1 MAGIFLAYSLL
12 ASTLLI
18 VIWAVYKCVLA
29 NTGCFRFNRILLLS
43 CITLAFVFPI
53 FILNSFWVADIMEN
67 NIEIAFNPVEI
78 AYIAN
83 TVSEQITPIWD
94 YIVTLFLIGV
104 IVMILYFLV
113 SLVRLALFILK
124 GEHIKQDDCRIILH
138 RHNSVAPFAWCGYVM
153 MPRRDWYEFG
163 QMIVCHEKAHIECRH
178 WIDLLF
184 MQAAI
189 IITWYCPAIW
199 LLRNELHTLHEYE
212 ADSRVLASGVKREE
226 YQMFLIK
233 KTVGARFA
241 TLSNCLNH
249 SSLKKRITMMMKRK
263 TPGWKRL
270 YILIAFPLA
279 AGAVFVFAQPKVD
292 ATLQTVVAGQ
302 ATACDSSSLDISLSA
317 ADYAGLAAD
326 AVAFDVY
333 VNQRNQLMIGA
344 FNKMDA
350 VKLEGLAD
358 AVSKRLVADFSSR
371 YAKRKEVPEM
381 VACITADR
389 NAKMG
394 CVYEAKQ
401 QISRGYELAV
411 RELSATY
418 PAGVLQHSLS
428 SRIVYNPPRS
438 YGNPVAGVSD
448 KNQRLEGFGITIFME
463 GEKKGSLKDFTLQE
477 LESEIA
483 SLLEGADVSKNM
495 ISVELS
501 VPKDVQEGIM
511 YDVKQVLR
519 KLYLL
524 KVDTVH

>member
-18 VIWAVYKCVLA
+18 VVWAVYKCVLA

-94 YIVTLFLIGV
+94 YIVTLYLIGV

-138 RHNSVAPFAWCGYVM
+138 RHNSVAPFAWCGYIM

-163 QMIVCHEKAHIECRH
+163 QMIVRHEKAHIECRH

-249 SSLKKRITMMMKRK
+249 SSLKKRITMMLSSKQTGTARVRAFVMVPAMALALIGLA
-263 TPGWKRL
+263 TP
-270 YILIAFPLA
+270 
-279 AGAVFVFAQPKVD
+279 AVSAVINEV
-292 ATLQTVVAGQ
+292 
-302 ATACDSSSLDISLSA
+302 SA
-317 ADYAGLAAD
+317 ATPVEDLRYKISEKSDSTIRVTERNSDMVVTEKAD
-326 AVAFDVY
+326 ADNAVPFIKTETAPNFPGGKDKLRAF
-333 VNQRNQLMIGA
+333 I
-344 FNKMDA
+344 NKNIKFPETAYKDGVLNMDA
-350 VKLEGLAD
+350 VVQLTIAKDGVVKDAKIVKSSGKTLDGEALRVAFMLPQFHPGLNNGLPAESSYTLE
-358 AVSKRLVADFSSR
+358 FNYYICNEYWSS
-371 YAKRKEVPEM
+371 
-381 VACITADR
+381 
-389 NAKMG
+389 N
-394 CVYEAKQ
+394 
-401 QISRGYELAV
+401 
-411 RELSATY
+411 
-418 PAGVLQHSLS
+418 
-428 SRIVYNPPRS
+428 
-438 YGNPVAGVSD
+438 
-448 KNQRLEGFGITIFME
+448 
-463 GEKKGSLKDFTLQE
+463 GE
-477 LESEIA
+477 
-483 SLLEGADVSKNM
+483 
-495 ISVELS
+495 
-501 VPKDVQEGIM
+501 
-511 YDVKQVLR
+511 
-519 KLYLL
+519 
-524 KVDTVH
+524 

>member
-18 VIWAVYKCVLA
+18 VVWAVYKCVLA

-53 FILNSFWVADIMEN
+53 FILNSFWVADIMVN

-124 GEHIKQDDCRIILH
+124 GEHIKHDDCRIILH
-138 RHNSVAPFAWCGYVM
+138 RHNSVAPFAWCGYIM

-249 SSLKKRITMMMKRK
+249 SSLKKRITMMLSSKQTGTARVRAFVMVPAMALALIGLA
-263 TPGWKRL
+263 TP
-270 YILIAFPLA
+270 
-279 AGAVFVFAQPKVD
+279 AVSAVINEV
-292 ATLQTVVAGQ
+292 
-302 ATACDSSSLDISLSA
+302 SA
-317 ADYAGLAAD
+317 ATPVEDLRYKISEKSDSTIRVTERNSDMVVTEKAD
-326 AVAFDVY
+326 ADNAVPFIKTETAPNFPGGKDKLRAF
-333 VNQRNQLMIGA
+333 I
-344 FNKMDA
+344 NKNIKFPETAYKDGVLNMDA
-350 VKLEGLAD
+350 VVQLTIAKDGVVKDAKIVKSSGKTLDGEALRVAFMLPQFHPGLNNGLPAESSYTLE
-358 AVSKRLVADFSSR
+358 FNYYICNEYWSS
-371 YAKRKEVPEM
+371 
-381 VACITADR
+381 
-389 NAKMG
+389 N
-394 CVYEAKQ
+394 
-401 QISRGYELAV
+401 
-411 RELSATY
+411 
-418 PAGVLQHSLS
+418 
-428 SRIVYNPPRS
+428 
-438 YGNPVAGVSD
+438 
-448 KNQRLEGFGITIFME
+448 
-463 GEKKGSLKDFTLQE
+463 GE
-477 LESEIA
+477 
-483 SLLEGADVSKNM
+483 
-495 ISVELS
+495 
-501 VPKDVQEGIM
+501 
-511 YDVKQVLR
+511 
-519 KLYLL
+519 
-524 KVDTVH
+524 

>member
-18 VIWAVYKCVLA
+18 VVWAVYKCVLA

-138 RHNSVAPFAWCGYVM
+138 RHNSVAPFAWCGYIM

-226 YQMFLIK
+226 YQIFLIK

-249 SSLKKRITMMMKRK
+249 SSLKKRITMMLSSKQTGTARLRAFVMVPAMALALIGLA
-263 TPGWKRL
+263 TP
-270 YILIAFPLA
+270 
-279 AGAVFVFAQPKVD
+279 AVSAVINEV
-292 ATLQTVVAGQ
+292 
-302 ATACDSSSLDISLSA
+302 SA
-317 ADYAGLAAD
+317 ATPVEDLRYKISEKSDSTIRVTERNSDMVVTEKAD
-326 AVAFDVY
+326 ADNAVPFIKTETAPNFPGGKDKLRAF
-333 VNQRNQLMIGA
+333 I
-344 FNKMDA
+344 NKNIKFPETAYKDGVLNMDA
-350 VKLEGLAD
+350 VVQLTIAKDGVVKDAKIVKSSGKTLDGEALRVAFMLPQFHPGLNNGLPAESSYTLE
-358 AVSKRLVADFSSR
+358 FNYYICNEYWSS
-371 YAKRKEVPEM
+371 
-381 VACITADR
+381 
-389 NAKMG
+389 N
-394 CVYEAKQ
+394 
-401 QISRGYELAV
+401 
-411 RELSATY
+411 
-418 PAGVLQHSLS
+418 
-428 SRIVYNPPRS
+428 
-438 YGNPVAGVSD
+438 
-448 KNQRLEGFGITIFME
+448 
-463 GEKKGSLKDFTLQE
+463 GE
-477 LESEIA
+477 
-483 SLLEGADVSKNM
+483 
-495 ISVELS
+495 
-501 VPKDVQEGIM
+501 
-511 YDVKQVLR
+511 
-519 KLYLL
+519 
-524 KVDTVH
+524 

>member
-18 VIWAVYKCVLA
+18 VVWAVYKCVLA

-113 SLVRLALFILK
+113 SLIRLALFILK

-138 RHNSVAPFAWCGYVM
+138 RHNSVAPFAWCGYIM

-233 KTVGARFA
+233 KTVGSRFA
-241 TLSNCLNH
+241 TISNCLNH
-249 SSLKKRITMMMKRK
+249 SSLKKRITMMLSSKPTGKARVRAFVMVPAMALALIGLA
-263 TPGWKRL
+263 TP
-270 YILIAFPLA
+270 
-279 AGAVFVFAQPKVD
+279 AVSAVINEV
-292 ATLQTVVAGQ
+292 
-302 ATACDSSSLDISLSA
+302 SA
-317 ADYAGLAAD
+317 ATPVEDLRYKISEKSDSTIRVTERNSDVEVTEKADAAD
-326 AVAFDVY
+326 AVPFIKTETAPNFPGGKDKLTEFVNKNISFPESTY
-333 VNQRNQLMIGA
+333 VNGILD
-344 FNKMDA
+344 MDA
-350 VKLEGLAD
+350 VVQLTIAKDGVVKDARIVKSSGQVLDAEALRVARMLPKFHPGLNGGLPAE
-358 AVSKRLVADFSSR
+358 SS
-371 YAKRKEVPEM
+371 YTLAFNYSV
-381 VACITADR
+381 
-389 NAKMG
+389 N
-394 CVYEAKQ
+394 KQ
-401 QISRGYELAV
+401 Q
-411 RELSATY
+411 
-418 PAGVLQHSLS
+418 
-428 SRIVYNPPRS
+428 
-438 YGNPVAGVSD
+438 
-448 KNQRLEGFGITIFME
+448 
-463 GEKKGSLKDFTLQE
+463 
-477 LESEIA
+477 
-483 SLLEGADVSKNM
+483 
-495 ISVELS
+495 
-501 VPKDVQEGIM
+501 
-511 YDVKQVLR
+511 
-519 KLYLL
+519 
-524 KVDTVH
+524 

>member
-1 MAGIFLAYSLL
+1 MAGVLLAYSLL

-18 VIWAVYKCVLA
+18 VVWAVYKCALA
-29 NTGCFRFNRILLLS
+29 NLGCFRFNRTLLLS
-43 CITLAFVFPI
+43 CVGISFILPV
-53 FILNSFWVADIMEN
+53 FILNPFWVADIVEN
-67 NIEIAFNPVEI
+67 NVEIAFNPVEI

-138 RHNSVAPFAWCGYVM
+138 RHNSVAPFAWCGYIM

-249 SSLKKRITMMMKRK
+249 SSLKKRITMMLSSKQTGKARVRAFVMVPAMALALIGLA
-263 TPGWKRL
+263 TP
-270 YILIAFPLA
+270 
-279 AGAVFVFAQPKVD
+279 AVSAVINEV
-292 ATLQTVVAGQ
+292 
-302 ATACDSSSLDISLSA
+302 SA
-317 ADYAGLAAD
+317 ATPVEDLRYKISEKSDSTIRVTERNSDVEVTEKADAAD
-326 AVAFDVY
+326 AVPFIKTETAPNFPGGKDKLTEFVNKNISFPESTY
-333 VNQRNQLMIGA
+333 VNGILD
-344 FNKMDA
+344 MDA
-350 VKLEGLAD
+350 VVQLIIAKDGVVKDARIVKSSGQVLDAEALRVARMLPKFPPGLNGGLPAE
-358 AVSKRLVADFSSR
+358 SS
-371 YAKRKEVPEM
+371 YTLAFNYSV
-381 VACITADR
+381 
-389 NAKMG
+389 N
-394 CVYEAKQ
+394 KQ
-401 QISRGYELAV
+401 Q
-411 RELSATY
+411 
-418 PAGVLQHSLS
+418 
-428 SRIVYNPPRS
+428 
-438 YGNPVAGVSD
+438 
-448 KNQRLEGFGITIFME
+448 
-463 GEKKGSLKDFTLQE
+463 
-477 LESEIA
+477 
-483 SLLEGADVSKNM
+483 
-495 ISVELS
+495 
-501 VPKDVQEGIM
+501 
-511 YDVKQVLR
+511 
-519 KLYLL
+519 
-524 KVDTVH
+524 

>member
-18 VIWAVYKCVLA
+18 VVWAVYKCVLA

-124 GEHIKQDDCRIILH
+124 GKHIKQDDCRIILH

-249 SSLKKRITMMMKRK
+249 SSLKKRITMMLSSKPTGKASVRAFVMVPAMALALIGLA
-263 TPGWKRL
+263 TP
-270 YILIAFPLA
+270 
-279 AGAVFVFAQPKVD
+279 AVSAVINEV
-292 ATLQTVVAGQ
+292 
-302 ATACDSSSLDISLSA
+302 SA
-317 ADYAGLAAD
+317 ATPVEDLRYKISEKSDSTIRVTERNSDVVVTEKADAAD
-326 AVAFDVY
+326 AVPFIKTETAPNFPGGKD
-333 VNQRNQLMIGA
+333 
-344 FNKMDA
+344 
-350 VKLEGLAD
+350 KLIKTSPSLQSHTKT
-358 AVSKRLVADFSSR
+358 VFLTWMPSCSLPSPK
-371 YAKRKEVPEM
+371 
-381 VACITADR
+381 T
-389 NAKMG
+389 
-394 CVYEAKQ
+394 
-401 QISRGYELAV
+401 EL
-411 RELSATY
+411 
-418 PAGVLQHSLS
+418 
-428 SRIVYNPPRS
+428 
-438 YGNPVAGVSD
+438 
-448 KNQRLEGFGITIFME
+448 
-463 GEKKGSLKDFTLQE
+463 
-477 LESEIA
+477 
-483 SLLEGADVSKNM
+483 
-495 ISVELS
+495 
-501 VPKDVQEGIM
+501 
-511 YDVKQVLR
+511 
-519 KLYLL
+519 
-524 KVDTVH
+524 

>member
-18 VIWAVYKCVLA
+18 VVWAVYKCVLA

-138 RHNSVAPFAWCGYVM
+138 RHNSVAPFAWCGYIM

-249 SSLKKRITMMMKRK
+249 SSLKKRITMMLSSKPTGIARVRAFVMVPALALAVAGLT
-263 TPGWKRL
+263 TP
-270 YILIAFPLA
+270 
-279 AGAVFVFAQPKVD
+279 AVSAVINDASSATPVDNIHYKVTEKSDESIQITERNSDVVVTEKAD
-292 ATLQTVVAGQ
+292 APGTLQFIKTE
-302 ATACDSSSLDISLSA
+302 TAPNFPGGKDKLR
-317 ADYAGLAAD
+317 
-326 AVAFDVY
+326 AF
-333 VNQRNQLMIGA
+333 I
-344 FNKMDA
+344 NKNIKFPETAYKDGVLNMDA
-350 VKLEGLAD
+350 VVQLTIAKDGMVKDAKIVKSSGKTLDGEALRVARMLPQFHPGLNKGLPAESSYTLE
-358 AVSKRLVADFSSR
+358 FNYYICNEYWSSNG
-371 YAKRKEVPEM
+371 K
-381 VACITADR
+381 
-389 NAKMG
+389 
-394 CVYEAKQ
+394 
-401 QISRGYELAV
+401 
-411 RELSATY
+411 
-418 PAGVLQHSLS
+418 
-428 SRIVYNPPRS
+428 
-438 YGNPVAGVSD
+438 
-448 KNQRLEGFGITIFME
+448 
-463 GEKKGSLKDFTLQE
+463 
-477 LESEIA
+477 
-483 SLLEGADVSKNM
+483 
-495 ISVELS
+495 
-501 VPKDVQEGIM
+501 
-511 YDVKQVLR
+511 
-519 KLYLL
+519 
-524 KVDTVH
+524 

>member
-18 VIWAVYKCVLA
+18 VVWAVYKCVLA

-94 YIVTLFLIGV
+94 YIVTLYLIGV

-138 RHNSVAPFAWCGYVM
+138 RHNSVAPFAWCGYIM

-249 SSLKKRITMMMKRK
+249 SSLKKRITMMLSSKPTGKARVRAFVMVPAMALALIGLA
-263 TPGWKRL
+263 TP
-270 YILIAFPLA
+270 
-279 AGAVFVFAQPKVD
+279 AVSAVINEV
-292 ATLQTVVAGQ
+292 
-302 ATACDSSSLDISLSA
+302 SA
-317 ADYAGLAAD
+317 ATPVEDLRYKISEKSDSTIRVTERNSDVVVTEKANAAD
-326 AVAFDVY
+326 AVPFIRTETAPNFPGGKDKLTEFANKNISFPESTY
-333 VNQRNQLMIGA
+333 VNGILD
-344 FNKMDA
+344 MDA
-350 VKLEGLAD
+350 VVQLTIAKDGVVKDARIVKSSGQVLDAEALRVARMLPKFHPGLNGGLPAE
-358 AVSKRLVADFSSR
+358 SS
-371 YAKRKEVPEM
+371 YTLAFNYSV
-381 VACITADR
+381 
-389 NAKMG
+389 N
-394 CVYEAKQ
+394 KQ
-401 QISRGYELAV
+401 Q
-411 RELSATY
+411 
-418 PAGVLQHSLS
+418 
-428 SRIVYNPPRS
+428 
-438 YGNPVAGVSD
+438 
-448 KNQRLEGFGITIFME
+448 
-463 GEKKGSLKDFTLQE
+463 
-477 LESEIA
+477 
-483 SLLEGADVSKNM
+483 
-495 ISVELS
+495 
-501 VPKDVQEGIM
+501 
-511 YDVKQVLR
+511 
-519 KLYLL
+519 
-524 KVDTVH
+524 

>member
-18 VIWAVYKCVLA
+18 VVWAVYKCVLA

-138 RHNSVAPFAWCGYVM
+138 RHNSVAPFAWCGYIM

-249 SSLKKRITMMMKRK
+249 SSLKKRITMMLSSKQTGKARVRAFVMVPTMALALIGLA
-263 TPGWKRL
+263 TP
-270 YILIAFPLA
+270 
-279 AGAVFVFAQPKVD
+279 AVSAVINEV
-292 ATLQTVVAGQ
+292 
-302 ATACDSSSLDISLSA
+302 SA
-317 ADYAGLAAD
+317 ATPVEDLRYKISEKSDSTIRVTERNSDVVVTEKADAAD
-326 AVAFDVY
+326 AVPFIRTETAPNFPGGKDKLAEFVNKNISFPESAY
-333 VNQRNQLMIGA
+333 VNGILD
-344 FNKMDA
+344 MDA
-350 VKLEGLAD
+350 VVQLTIAKDGVVKD
-358 AVSKRLVADFSSR
+358 A
-371 YAKRKEVPEM
+371 
-381 VACITADR
+381 
-389 NAKMG
+389 
-394 CVYEAKQ
+394 
-401 QISRGYELAV
+401 
-411 RELSATY
+411 
-418 PAGVLQHSLS
+418 
-428 SRIVYNPPRS
+428 RIVKS
-438 YGNPVAGVSD
+438 SG
-448 KNQRLEGFGITIFME
+448 
-463 GEKKGSLKDFTLQE
+463 
-477 LESEIA
+477 
-483 SLLEGADVSKNM
+483 
-495 ISVELS
+495 
-501 VPKDVQEGIM
+501 
-511 YDVKQVLR
+511 QVLDAEALR
-519 KLYLL
+519 VARMLPKFHPGLNGGLPAESSYTLAFNYSVN
-524 KVDTVH
+524 KQ

>member
-18 VIWAVYKCVLA
+18 VVWAVYKCVLA

-94 YIVTLFLIGV
+94 YIVTLYLIGV

-138 RHNSVAPFAWCGYVM
+138 RHNSVAPFAWCGYIM

-163 QMIVCHEKAHIECRH
+163 QMIVRHEKAHIECRH

-226 YQMFLIK
+226 YQIFLIK

-249 SSLKKRITMMMKRK
+249 SSLKKRITMMLSSKPTGKARVRAFVMVPAMALALIGLA
-263 TPGWKRL
+263 TP
-270 YILIAFPLA
+270 
-279 AGAVFVFAQPKVD
+279 AVSAVINEV
-292 ATLQTVVAGQ
+292 
-302 ATACDSSSLDISLSA
+302 SA
-317 ADYAGLAAD
+317 ATPVEDLRYKISEKSDDSIRVTERYSDVAVTEKADGAD
-326 AVAFDVY
+326 AVPFSKTETAPNFPGGKDKLAEFVNKNISFPESAY
-333 VNQRNQLMIGA
+333 VNGILD
-344 FNKMDA
+344 MDA
-350 VKLEGLAD
+350 VVQLTIAKDGVVKEARIVKSSGQVLDAEALRVARMLPKFHPGLNGGLPAE
-358 AVSKRLVADFSSR
+358 SS
-371 YAKRKEVPEM
+371 YTLAFNYSV
-381 VACITADR
+381 
-389 NAKMG
+389 N
-394 CVYEAKQ
+394 KQ
-401 QISRGYELAV
+401 Q
-411 RELSATY
+411 
-418 PAGVLQHSLS
+418 
-428 SRIVYNPPRS
+428 
-438 YGNPVAGVSD
+438 
-448 KNQRLEGFGITIFME
+448 
-463 GEKKGSLKDFTLQE
+463 
-477 LESEIA
+477 
-483 SLLEGADVSKNM
+483 
-495 ISVELS
+495 
-501 VPKDVQEGIM
+501 
-511 YDVKQVLR
+511 
-519 KLYLL
+519 
-524 KVDTVH
+524 

>member
-18 VIWAVYKCVLA
+18 VVWAVYKCVLA

-53 FILNSFWVADIMEN
+53 FILNSFWVADIVEN
-67 NIEIAFNPVEI
+67 NVEIAFNPVDV

-83 TVSEQITPIWD
+83 TVLEQITPIWD

-138 RHNSVAPFAWCGYVM
+138 RHNSVAPFAWCGYIM

-249 SSLKKRITMMMKRK
+249 SSLKKRITMMLSSKPTGKARVRAFVMVPAMALALIGLA
-263 TPGWKRL
+263 TP
-270 YILIAFPLA
+270 
-279 AGAVFVFAQPKVD
+279 AVSAVINEV
-292 ATLQTVVAGQ
+292 
-302 ATACDSSSLDISLSA
+302 SA
-317 ADYAGLAAD
+317 ATPVEDLRYKISEKSDSTIQVTERNSDVVVTEKADAAD
-326 AVAFDVY
+326 AVPFIRTETAPNFPGGKDKLTEFVNKNISFPESTY
-333 VNQRNQLMIGA
+333 VNGILD
-344 FNKMDA
+344 MDA
-350 VKLEGLAD
+350 VVQLTIAKDGVVKDARIVKSSGQVLDAEALRVARMLPKFHPGLNGGLPAE
-358 AVSKRLVADFSSR
+358 SS
-371 YAKRKEVPEM
+371 YTLAFNYSV
-381 VACITADR
+381 
-389 NAKMG
+389 N
-394 CVYEAKQ
+394 KQ
-401 QISRGYELAV
+401 Q
-411 RELSATY
+411 
-418 PAGVLQHSLS
+418 
-428 SRIVYNPPRS
+428 
-438 YGNPVAGVSD
+438 
-448 KNQRLEGFGITIFME
+448 
-463 GEKKGSLKDFTLQE
+463 
-477 LESEIA
+477 
-483 SLLEGADVSKNM
+483 
-495 ISVELS
+495 
-501 VPKDVQEGIM
+501 
-511 YDVKQVLR
+511 
-519 KLYLL
+519 
-524 KVDTVH
+524 

>member
-18 VIWAVYKCVLA
+18 VVWAVYKCVLA

-53 FILNSFWVADIMEN
+53 FILNSFWVADIVEN
-67 NIEIAFNPVEI
+67 NVEIAFNPVDV

-83 TVSEQITPIWD
+83 TVLEQITPIWD

-138 RHNSVAPFAWCGYVM
+138 RHNSVAPFAWCGYIM

-249 SSLKKRITMMMKRK
+249 SSLKKRITMMLSSKQTGTARVRAFVMVPAMALALIGLA
-263 TPGWKRL
+263 TP
-270 YILIAFPLA
+270 
-279 AGAVFVFAQPKVD
+279 AVSAVINEV
-292 ATLQTVVAGQ
+292 
-302 ATACDSSSLDISLSA
+302 SA
-317 ADYAGLAAD
+317 ATPVEDLRYKISEKSDSTIRVTERNSDMVVTEKAD
-326 AVAFDVY
+326 ADNAVPFIKTETAPNFPGGKDKLRAF
-333 VNQRNQLMIGA
+333 I
-344 FNKMDA
+344 NKNIKFPETAYKDGVLNMDA
-350 VKLEGLAD
+350 VVQLTIAKDGVVKDAKIVKSSGKTLDGEALRVAFMLPQFHPGLNNGLPAESSYTLE
-358 AVSKRLVADFSSR
+358 FNYYICNEYWSS
-371 YAKRKEVPEM
+371 
-381 VACITADR
+381 
-389 NAKMG
+389 N
-394 CVYEAKQ
+394 
-401 QISRGYELAV
+401 
-411 RELSATY
+411 
-418 PAGVLQHSLS
+418 
-428 SRIVYNPPRS
+428 
-438 YGNPVAGVSD
+438 
-448 KNQRLEGFGITIFME
+448 
-463 GEKKGSLKDFTLQE
+463 GE
-477 LESEIA
+477 
-483 SLLEGADVSKNM
+483 
-495 ISVELS
+495 
-501 VPKDVQEGIM
+501 
-511 YDVKQVLR
+511 
-519 KLYLL
+519 
-524 KVDTVH
+524 

>member
-18 VIWAVYKCVLA
+18 VVWAVYKCVLA

-138 RHNSVAPFAWCGYVM
+138 RHNSVAPFAWCGYIM

-249 SSLKKRITMMMKRK
+249 SSLKKRITMMLSSKQTGKARVRAFVMVPAMALALIGLA
-263 TPGWKRL
+263 TP
-270 YILIAFPLA
+270 
-279 AGAVFVFAQPKVD
+279 AVSAVINEV
-292 ATLQTVVAGQ
+292 
-302 ATACDSSSLDISLSA
+302 SA
-317 ADYAGLAAD
+317 ATPVEDLRYKISEKSDSTIRVTERNSDVVVTEKEDAAD
-326 AVAFDVY
+326 AVPFIKTETAPNFPGGKDKLIAFINENISFPENAYTNGSLD
-333 VNQRNQLMIGA
+333 
-344 FNKMDA
+344 MDA
-350 VKLEGLAD
+350 VVQLTIAKDGVVKDAHTVKSSGKTLDTEALRVARMLPKFHPGLNGGLPAE
-358 AVSKRLVADFSSR
+358 SS
-371 YAKRKEVPEM
+371 YTLAFNYS
-381 VACITADR
+381 I
-389 NAKMG
+389 N
-394 CVYEAKQ
+394 KQ
-401 QISRGYELAV
+401 
-411 RELSATY
+411 
-418 PAGVLQHSLS
+418 
-428 SRIVYNPPRS
+428 
-438 YGNPVAGVSD
+438 
-448 KNQRLEGFGITIFME
+448 
-463 GEKKGSLKDFTLQE
+463 
-477 LESEIA
+477 
-483 SLLEGADVSKNM
+483 
-495 ISVELS
+495 
-501 VPKDVQEGIM
+501 
-511 YDVKQVLR
+511 
-519 KLYLL
+519 
-524 KVDTVH
+524 